1 MTPKDLE
8 KIFKSNLIKSKI
20 VACYMT
26 SSECGKY
33 KSFFF
38 VIIVFII
45 LDQEKVVF
53 EYIQGKN
60 NFSNF
65 LYRRE
70 KALDA
75 VL

>member
-1 MTPKDLE
+1 
-8 KIFKSNLIKSKI
+8 
-20 VACYMT
+20 MT